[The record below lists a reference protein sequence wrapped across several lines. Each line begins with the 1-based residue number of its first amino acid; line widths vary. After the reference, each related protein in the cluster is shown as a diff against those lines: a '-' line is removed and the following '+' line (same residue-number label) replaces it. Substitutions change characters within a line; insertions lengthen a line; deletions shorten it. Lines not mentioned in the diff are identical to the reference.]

1 MPETKERCCK
11 ERGHQ
16 GWNHWQC
23 SRKGTVRRDG
33 KWYCAQHDPVAVE
46 AKAESWVDGFRAK
59 LDAQKKNAEKV
70 LRLSAAQSAVWEL
83 AKNLLMNLEEQAA
96 CGDFEIRVPFDIIDK
111 MRAEISKAD
120 Q

>member
-70 LRLSAAQSAVWEL
+70 LRLSAAQSAVYGLAGEL
-83 AKNLLMNLEEQAA
+83 IFQRLNGDPTLFPKKATEIADCMAKAIA
-96 CGDFEIRVPFDIIDK
+96 
-111 MRAEISKAD
+111 RADAE
-120 Q
+120 